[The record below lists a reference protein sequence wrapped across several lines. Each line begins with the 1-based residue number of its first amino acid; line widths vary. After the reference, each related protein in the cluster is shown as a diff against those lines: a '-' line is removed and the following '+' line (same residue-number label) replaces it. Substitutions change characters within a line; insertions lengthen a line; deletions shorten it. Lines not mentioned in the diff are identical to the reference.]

1 MEAKKETNWC
11 SQVFCKGLIIS
22 LQVILLLCAAC
33 VMISY
38 DVNNRMIEDFKT
50 EINSMKKAIDGL
62 KKTVTQNDERSSRT
76 KRSISNVDNLFK
88 AYDQRIKSLEYR
100 YIVVFQFQLK

>member
-1 MEAKKETNWC
+1 
-11 SQVFCKGLIIS
+11 
-22 LQVILLLCAAC
+22 
-33 VMISY
+33 MISY
-38 DVNNRMIEDFKT
+38 DANNRMIEDFKT

-62 KKTVTQNDERSSRT
+62 KKTVTQNDERSSRK

-100 YIVVFQFQLK
+100 YIVVFQFQLKWWLWKHHWKFQYVDKMMSCS